1 MVFIQLIFGHHCDRN
16 QLIKTKKSPNNLRKK
31 LLTSTSLTVMDLVW
45 VKVITMVLTGV
56 IPILLSLLPFCF
68 KSYVQRSD
76 SKKKASFALSGTL
89 TSCLLCF
96 GAGVLL
102 ATSFVHILAEV
113 SG

>member
-1 MVFIQLIFGHHCDRN
+1 
-16 QLIKTKKSPNNLRKK
+16 
-31 LLTSTSLTVMDLVW
+31 MDLVW

-68 KSYVQRSD
+68 KSYVQKSNNKRKISYAW
-76 SKKKASFALSGTL
+76 SATL

-102 ATSFVHILAEV
+102 ATSFVHILPEV
-113 SG
+113 SC

>member
-1 MVFIQLIFGHHCDRN
+1 
-16 QLIKTKKSPNNLRKK
+16 
-31 LLTSTSLTVMDLVW
+31 MDLVW

-102 ATSFVHILAEV
+102 ATSFVHILPEV
-113 SG
+113 SESSMNLGYKFGISHVTPGVTWLLKSGRTLMSHITDFLCL